1 MSHRP
6 TRRRLVRAAAGATA
20 GVVLGASALVA
31 AQPAAAA
38 GSGSPILYRA
48 TTGTGVVQLVLT
60 LPAGAAALPIPRP
73 AVLTL
78 IGTDGAGLHSAGTPD
93 VARTDS
99 FLAGGSLITGTPASA
114 ALSPLGRVLTADLAH
129 PHPVAPPALTVPP
142 NPLGLNLGVGAQTAS
157 VQPTTSSTASSTL
170 AKASLGSLDA
180 LGLAPVLD
188 PAEKQRETA
197 LTALKPATKRISEAI
212 SKLPALPLPGTVP
225 NPLQPITG
233 GPATIPTPAVSGPV
247 LSSVVDTLPAQVQ
260 ALLDRLIKG
269 AVVQLDGALD
279 TGQGISPAT
288 DSAAATGHTNLADLQ
303 LFGGLV
309 VVKASQ
315 ATATATAGL
324 TKSAASAGASATLVQ
339 VTVSDAFGTL
349 LKAVASD
356 QGVTASLLDGAL
368 GMGLDKTTKSLVMAA
383 DAALN
388 TLLQQLTDVLMMLNS
403 GAKLIKQGTATHTVS
418 PDGRTAQAHAVPAQV
433 TLGLP
438 GAPNLVQVSVGRADA
453 VVAVAAPIAPVA
465 PVAVGAALPR
475 TGLEQGGTAAAAL
488 LLVSGLG
495 LVALRRRR
503 LNP

>member
-78 IGTDGAGLHSAGTPD
+78 VGTDGAGLHSAGTPD

-142 NPLGLNLGVGAQTAS
+142 NPLGLKLGVGAQTAS

-188 PAEKQRETA
+188 PLSAQLNTAVTA
-197 LTALKPATKRISEAI
+197 LDAAGRPLTDGIKKV
-212 SKLPALPLPGTVP
+212 PALPVIPIP
-225 NPLQPITG
+225 NPLQPVVGGPSTISTPALG
-233 GPATIPTPAVSGPV
+233 GPALAAAINE
-247 LSSVVDTLPAQVQ
+247 LPAQVR
-260 ALLDRLIKG
+260 ALLDKLRNG
-269 AVVQLDGALD
+269 AVVQLDGLD
-279 TGQGISPAT
+279 TGQGIAPAT
-288 DSAAATGHTNLADLQ
+288 SSATATGHTNLADLQ

-315 ATATATAGL
+315 ATATATAGF
-324 TKSAASAGASATLVQ
+324 TKSEAAAGASATLVQ

-349 LKAVASD
+349 LQAVASD
-356 QGVTASLLDGAL
+356 KGVTAKLLAGGL
-368 GMGLDKTTKSLVMAA
+368 GKPLDKTTTPLVMAA

-453 VVAVAAPIAPVA
+453 VVAVATPVAPVA

>member
-48 TTGTGVVQLVLT
+48 TTGVVQLVLT

-170 AKASLGSLDA
+170 AKASLDA

-188 PAEKQRETA
+188 PAEKQLETA
-197 LTALKPATKRISEAI
+197 LAALKPATKRISEAI

-288 DSAAATGHTNLADLQ
+288 DSATATGHTNLADLQ

>member
-31 AQPAAAA
+31 AQPAAAAA

-78 IGTDGAGLHSAGTPD
+78 VGTDGAGLHSAGTPD

-99 FLAGGSLITGTPASA
+99 FLAGGSLIIGTPASA

-142 NPLGLNLGVGAQTAS
+142 NPLGLKLGVGAQTAS

-188 PAEKQRETA
+188 PVSSQLTAATTA
-197 LTALKPATKRISEAI
+197 LTTAAKPLTDGIK
-212 SKLPALPLPGTVP
+212 KVPAPPSVPPIP
-225 NPLQPITG
+225 NPLQPIIGGPSTISPPALG
-233 GPATIPTPAVSGPV
+233 GPALAAAINE
-247 LSSVVDTLPAQVQ
+247 LPAQVR
-260 ALLDRLIKG
+260 ALLDKLRNG
-269 AVVQLDGALD
+269 AVVQLDGLD

-288 DSAAATGHTNLADLQ
+288 SSATATGHTNLADLQ

-324 TKSAASAGASATLVQ
+324 TKSDAAAGASATLVQ

-349 LKAVASD
+349 LQAVASD
-356 QGVTASLLDGAL
+356 KGVTASLLDGAL
-368 GMGLDKTTKSLVMAA
+368 ANPSPERDLIKVAN
-383 DAALN
+383 AALD

-418 PDGRTAQAHAVPAQV
+418 PDGHTAQAHAVPAQV

-453 VVAVAAPIAPVA
+453 VAAVATPVAPVA

>member
-142 NPLGLNLGVGAQTAS
+142 NPLGLKLGVGAQTAS

-170 AKASLGSLDA
+170 ANASLGSLDA

-188 PAEKQRETA
+188 PLSAQLNTAATA
-197 LTALKPATKRISEAI
+197 LTTAAKPLTTALGTIP
-212 SKLPALPLPGTVP
+212 PLPSMTFP
-225 NPLQPITG
+225 DPLQPLG
-233 GPATIPTPAVSGPV
+233 GPSTITTPKDLSGKTLATEITTV
-247 LSSVVDTLPAQVQ
+247 PAQVK
-260 ALLDRLIKG
+260 ALLDKLRNG
-269 AVVQLDGALD
+269 AVVQLDGLD
-279 TGQGISPAT
+279 TGQAISPAT
-288 DSAAATGHTNLADLQ
+288 SSASGTGHTNLADIQ
-303 LFGGLV
+303 LFGGLILV
-309 VVKASQ
+309 RASQ
-315 ATATATAGL
+315 ATATATASL
-324 TKSAASAGASATLVQ
+324 TKSAASASATLVQ
-339 VTVSDAFGTL
+339 VTVSDAFATL
-349 LKAVASD
+349 LSAVISD
-356 QGVTASLLDGAL
+356 QGVTTQLL
-368 GMGLDKTTKSLVMAA
+368 KTAPADLQPIVVAA
-383 DAALN
+383 NAALN
-388 TLLQQLTDVLMMLNS
+388 TLLQQLTHVLMMLNS

-453 VVAVAAPIAPVA
+453 VVAVATPVAPVA
-465 PVAVGAALPR
+465 PVAVVAALPR